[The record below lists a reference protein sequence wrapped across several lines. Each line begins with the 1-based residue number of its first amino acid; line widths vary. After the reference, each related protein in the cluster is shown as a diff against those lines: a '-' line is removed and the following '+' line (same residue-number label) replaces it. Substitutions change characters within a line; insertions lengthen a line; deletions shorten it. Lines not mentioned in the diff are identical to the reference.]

1 MKGNPNLIHPEIGA
15 LYEHDFSI
23 PRETIERILALP
35 RPSLIKDL
43 EEVLAEAIRNFK
55 DYDGFY
61 EAAPEESLFLAPA
74 HAIFLLGEL
83 GAIEALP
90 SLNKFL
96 SQEEAFIDF
105 WLGDLVTEE
114 IWQPIYKLAEAD
126 IVQLLPFVSQPVPYI
141 FAKAPHLRA
150 ALLYL
155 GLNRKERQ
163 LVPSYSKTFQE
174 LTRQAKATPSFTEE
188 NNNLTNAV
196 FFALDY
202 GLVELMDEI
211 EPAVKEELIDD
222 YGPESW
228 EIVQKELIDNEPE
241 ETIQDIYEH
250 YEAIKE
256 WYNFEEPTAIDSNFK
271 ANKEYKSREFD
282 YSPPKEKNIDPRLV
296 PKTVYNDT
304 TPFKKA
310 GPDVGRNEP
319 CPCGS
324 GKKYKKCCL
333 RK

>member
-1 MKGNPNLIHPEIGA
+1 MKGNPNLIHPEIAA

-23 PRETIERILALP
+23 PRATIKEILALP

-43 EEVLAEAIRNFK
+43 EEVLAEVTRNFK

-61 EAAPEESLFLAPA
+61 EEAPEESLFLAPA

-90 SLNKFL
+90 SVNKFL
-96 SQEEAFIDF
+96 SQEEDFIDF
-105 WLGDLVTEE
+105 WLGDLITEE
-114 IWQPIYKLAEAD
+114 VWQPIYKLAQVD
-126 IVQLLPFVSQPVPYI
+126 IVQLLPFISESVQYTS
-141 FAKAPHLRA
+141 AKTPHLRA

-163 LVPSYSKTFQE
+163 LIPSYSKLFQE
-174 LTRQAKATPSFTEE
+174 LTRQAKLTSSFTEE
-188 NNNLTNAV
+188 NSNLTSAV

-211 EPAVKEELIDD
+211 EPAVKEKLIDD
-222 YGPESW
+222 YGSESW
-228 EIVQKELIDNEPE
+228 EIVQKKLIDNEPDV
-241 ETIQDIYEH
+241 TIQNIYEH

-256 WYNFEEPTAIDSNFK
+256 WYNFEEPAATDSNFK
-271 ANKEYKSREFD
+271 ANKEYNSREFD
-282 YSPPKEKNIDPRLV
+282 YSPPKEKNIDPRLA
-296 PKTVYNDT
+296 PKAVYNDT

-310 GPDVGRNEP
+310 SPDVGRNEP